1 VASLASPSTT
11 ADYLEEQKG
20 TLLEDPAVAL
30 VVAANVEPARRPVEE
45 VELGH
50 RHQRNHAGP
59 ELAPGEDRPA
69 ATAA

>member
-1 VASLASPSTT
+1 VAAHLSQYT

-30 VVAANVEPARRPVEE
+30 VVSQLIVESARRPVEE

-50 RHQRNHAGP
+50 YHQRNHAGP
-59 ELAPGEDRPA
+59 ELAPGENR
-69 ATAA
+69 